1 MNYTDALSEIIT
13 NSLLA
18 LEARHDYVD
27 SWSTNNPD
35 LIIQATQKLNEYV
48 NAWSSNNS
56 DLIIQTIRKLNELAN
71 NTPNRTINTSDSNIF
86 NIPATQKYNANL
98 SEILENSVK
107 PIFLK
112 HSKIHTEKREGKT
125 FSKRVLNYGENDLW
139 RGEISHAV
147 YILCWCVLLMKGSE
161 IESTIGLIIPPILSL
176 IDDYDIRFKTQGVI
190 MLNHLLK
197 KVKKPEIIQRSGLSD
212 VFYDALLNCLSY
224 QQEIIHVSLLQ
235 SSYSAIIELISTVE
249 SMESESR
256 YLKYEKILSQH
267 IIKGFIYAGDKLV
280 IKQVLLDQVIP
291 LVNELGIIVV
301 KYLKDLIKHLCST
314 LEIPLI
320 VSNRDEILNL
330 HLTASK
336 GIEKLITKCWP
347 RISQYEGVI
356 LKSIATSYYNINNLN
371 QFKQSEQKDN
381 NIDDV
386 DNIEILKNTLK
397 KLYQLLK
404 LVCINI
410 NNSKIL
416 ENDVK
421 ALLNFD
427 YEIFK
432 LLFK

>member
-1 MNYTDALSEIIT
+1 MNYTDDLSEIIKRDFFP
-13 NSLLA
+13 SLLT
-18 LEARHDYVD
+18 LEARHDYVN

-48 NAWSSNNS
+48 DAWSSNNS
-56 DLIIQTIRKLNELAN
+56 DLIIQVTQKLNDLAN
-71 NTPNRTINTSDSNIF
+71 NTLTSLSVPVTTTTTADTINRTTITRDEWDIPDSTSDSNLF
-86 NIPATQKYNANL
+86 KIPASKKYNANL
-98 SEILENSVK
+98 PEILENSVK

-125 FSKRVLNYGENDLW
+125 FSKRILNYGENDLW
-139 RGEISHAV
+139 RGEISHA
-147 YILCWCVLLMKGSE
+147 GSE

-190 MLNHLLK
+190 ILNHLLK
-197 KVKKPEIIQRSGLSD
+197 KVKKSEIIQRSGLSD

-224 QQEIIHVSLLQ
+224 QQEITHVSLLQ
-235 SSYSAIIELISTVE
+235 SSYSAIIELISTVD

-291 LVNELGIIVV
+291 LVSELGIVVV
-301 KYLKDLIKHLCST
+301 KYLKDLINYLCST

-336 GIEKLITKCWP
+336 GIEKLIIKCWP
-347 RISQYEGVI
+347 RIPQYEGVI
-356 LKSIATSYYNINNLN
+356 LKSIATSWYNINDIS
-371 QFKQSEQKDN
+371 QFKQSEWKDN
-381 NIDDV
+381 NIDNI
-386 DNIEILKNTLK
+386 DNIETLK
-397 KLYQLLK
+397 KTLRKLYQLLK
-404 LVCINI
+404 SVCVNI

-416 ENDVK
+416 E
-421 ALLNFD
+421 
-427 YEIFK
+427 
-432 LLFK
+432 